1 MAEACSHIRETVKVV
16 RMLKKMKEGSTF
28 NTRELSGMSLRK
40 EDDKY
45 LARMEKAEQ
54 KELRARKLKT
64 KVSVAA
70 GGIVDT
76 DSDEERADSGDDMS
90 LGDYGG

>member
-1 MAEACSHIRETVKVV
+1 
-16 RMLKKMKEGSTF
+16 
-28 NTRELSGMSLRK
+28 MSLRK

-64 KVSVAA
+64 KVSVC
-70 GGIVDT
+70 GCW
-76 DSDEERADSGDDMS
+76 RDSG
-90 LGDYGG
+90 Y